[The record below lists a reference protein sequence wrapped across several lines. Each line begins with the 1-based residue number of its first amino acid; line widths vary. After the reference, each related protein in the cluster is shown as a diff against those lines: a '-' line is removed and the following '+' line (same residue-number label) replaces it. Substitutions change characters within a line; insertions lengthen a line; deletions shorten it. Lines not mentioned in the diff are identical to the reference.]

1 MKRHLKQFVK
11 CELFPGQTPP
21 PITNRRFYPTDVD
34 VRNHMYRASVKKLL
48 SKVDQEN
55 LQRKI
60 ENWREEHPED
70 SFYFRSSALST
81 SATAET
87 GSETDETCEQTEE
100 LLFAHQTAWQ
110 KHLMN
115 LYGNIPP

>member
-1 MKRHLKQFVK
+1 MNFFQGRLHL
-11 CELFPGQTPP
+11 LLQTGASIPQM
-21 PITNRRFYPTDVD
+21 
-34 VRNHMYRASVKKLL
+34 NHMYRASVKKLL

-70 SFYFRSSALST
+70 LFYFRPSALST

-100 LLFAHQTAWQ
+100 LLFDVSWGSNHPY
-110 KHLMN
+110 K
-115 LYGNIPP
+115 